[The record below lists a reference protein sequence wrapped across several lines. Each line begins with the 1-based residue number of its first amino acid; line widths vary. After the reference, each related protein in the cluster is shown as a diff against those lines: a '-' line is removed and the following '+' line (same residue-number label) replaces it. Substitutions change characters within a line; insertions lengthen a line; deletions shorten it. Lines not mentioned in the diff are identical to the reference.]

1 MAKRSGLGQ
10 NCYCD
15 GYNISGDV
23 TAWELSM
30 ENELL
35 ETTGIDKSAYE
46 RIIGLR
52 GGTMNVTSWFNDAT
66 GQQLDAFKVPVAA
79 AGKMVTVTTS
89 TTLGDPAV
97 AMVGQAGSFAGN
109 RGDDGSFTFEAESSV
124 SNGYPIEWGLQGTA
138 GVRTDTSAT
147 AGTAIDYGA
156 GVGTT
161 NFGLAAYLQVFSFTG
176 TSCTVKLQE
185 SSDNSGDAY
194 ADVTGGSFT
203 AATGRTTQRIQTA
216 TNLAVERY
224 LKVTTTGTFSSC
236 AFHVTIVRYLTAPAW
251 S

>member
-10 NCYCD
+10 NLYVD
-15 GYNISGDV
+15 GYNISGD
-23 TAWELSM
+23 ALSWELSM

-52 GGTMNVTSWFNDAT
+52 GGTANVTSWFNDAT
-66 GQQLDAFKVPVAA
+66 GQQHEAFKTPVAA
-79 AGKMVTVTTS
+79 NGKMITVATS
-89 TTLGDPAV
+89 TTLGDPAF
-97 AMVGQAGSFAGN
+97 AMVGQQGSFAGE
-109 RGDDGSFTFEAESSV
+109 RGDDGSFTFEVEASV
-124 SNGYPIEWGLQGTA
+124 SNGYPIEWGVQGTA
-138 GVRTDTSAT
+138 GVRSDTSAT
-147 AGTAIDYGA
+147 AGTGIDFGA
-156 GVGTT
+156 SSS
-161 NFGLAAYLQVFSFTG
+161 FGLAAYLQVFSFTG

-185 SSDNSGDAY
+185 SSDNSGDTY

-216 TNLAVERY
+216 TNLSVERY
-224 LKVTTTGTFSSC
+224 LRVVTTGTFSSC
-236 AFHVTIVRYLTAPAW
+236 AFHVTIVRYLVAPAW

>member
-10 NCYCD
+10 NLYVD
-15 GYNISGDV
+15 GYNVSGD
-23 TAWELSM
+23 AMSWELNQ

-46 RIIGLR
+46 RILGLR
-52 GGTMNVTSWFNDAT
+52 GGTVNVTSWFNDAS
-66 GQQLDAFKVPVAA
+66 GQQFDAFKVPVAA
-79 AGKMVTVTTS
+79 NGKMVTVTTS
-89 TTLGDPAV
+89 TTLADPAV
-97 AMVGQAGSFAGN
+97 ALIGHQGSFAGS
-109 RGDDGSFTFEAESSV
+109 RGDDGSFTFEVEASTM
-124 SNGYPIEWGLQGTA
+124 NGVPIQWGIQGTA
-138 GVRTDTSAT
+138 GVRTDTTAT
-147 AGTAIDYGA
+147 AGSAIDYGA
-156 GVGTT
+156 SVGTT

-194 ADVTGGSFT
+194 ADVTGGGFT

-236 AFHVTIVRYLTAPAW
+236 AFHVTIVRYLSAAEQP
-251 S
+251 